1 MVTRRWV
8 LGACA
13 AMATASAGC
22 SSGSVP
28 DVTVK
33 NATERPRDVV
43 VTVDGITT
51 KTRRATVTPD
61 EPVTYPKIL
70 PNNAM
75 ATLTVES
82 GDVRGRY
89 GTNNVGA
96 THGIYVTLHEDDV
109 NFELSVL

>member
-1 MVTRRWV
+1 MVTRRWM

-13 AMATASAGC
+13 AAVVSAGC

-28 DVTVK
+28 DVTVT
-33 NATERPRDVV
+33 NATEEPRDVV
-43 VTVDGITT
+43 VTVDGVTE

-70 PNNAM
+70 PDNAM
-75 ATLTVES
+75 ATLVVES
-82 GDVRGRY
+82 GDVRGTY

-96 THGIYVTLHEDDV
+96 SHGIYVTLHEDDV
-109 NFELSVL
+109 NFKLSVL